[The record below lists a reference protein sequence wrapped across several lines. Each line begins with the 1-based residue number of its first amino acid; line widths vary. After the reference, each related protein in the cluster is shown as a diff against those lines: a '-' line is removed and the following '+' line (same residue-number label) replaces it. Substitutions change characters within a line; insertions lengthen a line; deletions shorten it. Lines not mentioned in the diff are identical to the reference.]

1 MGRFS
6 ALLGLPACPS
16 PGHLASARFLE
27 LPASVRTSPYY
38 SSPYL
43 LSGSG
48 LTFLAWAS
56 SYSTSC
62 QMPRMYL
69 LLAMLPLA
77 HIESSVTSHYHAV
90 ATSSLY
96 ESSSNSGAPP
106 PHEYPKVNT
115 LFCHWQDTLG
125 MCVRCTGLEFWMA
138 CTQRIKQQLALIKCL
153 FYAGN
158 SAAAAK
164 SLQLGPTLC
173 DLMDCSLPGSSPWDF
188 PGRSTGVGCHCLLC
202 WELG

>member
-1 MGRFS
+1 MFRGQLFCLFLNNNSFLSDGSSLYHQVVVFKTIPLGEEACVLVTYPAPARTSSCAHTHCHLSGRLAMGRFS

-48 LTFLAWAS
+48 LTFPAWAS

-106 PHEYPKVNT
+106 HMNTPK
-115 LFCHWQDTLG
+115 
-125 MCVRCTGLEFWMA
+125 
-138 CTQRIKQQLALIKCL
+138 
-153 FYAGN
+153 
-158 SAAAAK
+158 
-164 SLQLGPTLC
+164 
-173 DLMDCSLPGSSPWDF
+173 
-188 PGRSTGVGCHCLLC
+188 
-202 WELG
+202 

>member
-106 PHEYPKVNT
+106 TWIPQSEYSFLP
-115 LFCHWQDTLG
+115 L
-125 MCVRCTGLEFWMA
+125 TGY
-138 CTQRIKQQLALIKCL
+138 IG
-153 FYAGN
+153 YV
-158 SAAAAK
+158 
-164 SLQLGPTLC
+164 
-173 DLMDCSLPGSSPWDF
+173 CSLHRPRILDGLHAENKTTISVDQ
-188 PGRSTGVGCHCLLC
+188 VLVLC
-202 WELG
+202 WELCCSC